1 MRLGRML
8 QSIRVN
14 ASPVVVI
21 IAGPN
26 GAGKSTAAP
35 KVLQGALG
43 VTEFVNAD
51 EIARGLSG
59 FNPEGVA
66 IAAGRVMLSRLRDL
80 AEQRVSFAFETT
92 LASRSVAPW
101 LKRLAESGYMVHL
114 VFFWLPSADV
124 AIARVAQR
132 VGTGGHHVPA
142 ADVRRRYERGLR
154 NFFALYRHFATT
166 WRLYDSST
174 REPHLVAARLDLKG
188 IEVYDQ
194 NVWADVKRFGGDDD
208 T

>member
-1 MRLGRML
+1 ML

-14 ASPVVVI
+14 ASPAVVI

-80 AEQRVSFAFETT
+80 AEQRISFAFETT
-92 LASRSVAPW
+92 LASRSFAPW
-101 LKRLAESGYMVHL
+101 LERLAESGYMVHL

-132 VGTGGHHVPA
+132 AGTGGTMSLQRMSA
-142 ADVRRRYERGLR
+142 ADS
-154 NFFALYRHFATT
+154 
-166 WRLYDSST
+166 LYDSST

-188 IEVYDQ
+188 VEIYDQ
-194 NVWADVKRFGGDDD
+194 DVWADVERFGGDDD